1 MHSVIS
7 FPERGPWGNSKW
19 RGNASGFVYKSLF
32 EQLKPKTFCDPMKG
46 SGTSIEV
53 AQEMGIKAYGLDLY
67 EGFNAVQDSILNHI
81 GQQVDLCVSHPPYLD
96 MILYSG
102 NVWGDKPHPADLSRC
117 ASSDDFH
124 EKMQLV
130 LLNQRDATLPG
141 GFYGALVGD
150 LRRNGTYV
158 STQAELIAR
167 MPSSELASV
176 IIKMQHNCVSDSRV
190 YSNMSLPRIMHEYL
204 ILWRKKTM
212 PIMVLLNT
220 MAREQH
226 SRVTG
231 TWKSIVGVVLQ
242 RLGGK
247 ANLSEIYQ
255 EVGRAAPD
263 KLKANPNWEAKI
275 RQTLNSNGLFASTE
289 RGVWALA

>member
-7 FPERGPWGNSKW
+7 FPERGPWGDSKW

-53 AQEMGIKAYGLDLY
+53 ANQLGIKAWGLDLH

-96 MILYSG
+96 IVLYSG

-117 ASSDDFH
+117 TSNDEFH

-150 LRRNGTYV
+150 VRKNGSYV

-167 MPSSELASV
+167 MPSEELASV
-176 IIKMQHNCVSDSRV
+176 IIKMQHNCVSDSRH
-190 YSNMSLPRIMHEYL
+190 YSNLSLFPCNWRVPDSLAQEIDAYYGSPEQFGPR
-204 ILWRKKTM
+204 T
-212 PIMVLLNT
+212 
-220 MAREQH
+220 
-226 SRVTG
+226 
-231 TWKSIVGVVLQ
+231 
-242 RLGGK
+242 
-247 ANLSEIYQ
+247 
-255 EVGRAAPD
+255 
-263 KLKANPNWEAKI
+263 
-275 RQTLNSNGLFASTE
+275 
-289 RGVWALA
+289 ALASHRHMEIHCWSCIATLGWQSQSF

>member
-1 MHSVIS
+1 MNSVIS
-7 FPERGPWGNSKW
+7 FPERGPWGDSKW

-32 EQLKPKTFCDPMKG
+32 EQLKPKSFCDPMMG

-53 AQEMGIKAYGLDLY
+53 AQEMGILNFGLDLHH
-67 EGFNAVQDSILNHI
+67 GFNAVQDSILNEI
-81 GQQVDLCVSHPPYLD
+81 GQQVDLCVSHPPYHD
-96 MILYSG
+96 MLVYSG
-102 NVWGDKPHPADLSRC
+102 VVWGDKPHPADLSRC
-117 ASSDDFH
+117 ENADVFH

-130 LLNQRDATLPG
+130 LLNQRDATIPG

-150 LRRNGTYV
+150 LRRNGSYI

-167 MPSSELASV
+167 MPSAELASV

-190 YSNMSLPRIMHEYL
+190 YSNLGLPRIVHEYL
-204 ILWRKKTM
+204 ILWKKKSM
-212 PIMVLLNT
+212 PVMVLLSN

-231 TWKSIVGVVLQ
+231 TWKAIVGVVLQ

-255 EVGRAAPD
+255 EVSRAAPD

-275 RQTLNSNGLFASTE
+275 RQTLNSNQLFASSE